1 MVETCPEGR
10 YDQSEQMSEMI
21 RVIVDSVY
29 YDFGR
34 IYSSTDTDYLCDKAG
49 RIIQGTKS
57 GYETLTWSAYKNSY
71 GPYLERQFQ
80 KIVDKYVELE
90 NR

>member
-1 MVETCPEGR
+1 
-10 YDQSEQMSEMI
+10 MI

-34 IYSSTDTDYLCDKAG
+34 IYSSSETDYLCDRVG
-49 RIIQGTKS
+49 RIIQDGKNGDTM
-57 GYETLTWSAYKNSY
+57 TWSAYKNSY
-71 GPYLERQFQ
+71 GPYLARQFQ